1 MRSDSSQP
9 AGAPPAHSSRSG
21 EAPPAST
28 HPGNREN
35 TDHLGFGHPQSAFR
49 SPVAHLWLWSM
60 AAGGIAVD
68 LWSKDWAFRTLDPTE
83 GRAWIPHLLEF
94 QLSLN
99 AGALFGIG
107 SGKATLF
114 IAASLAALLFVV
126 YLFAGTSRRQRGV
139 HIALGLILAG
149 AGGNLYDRA
158 TYRYDRVVLS
168 GDRPA
173 MIGQVASASDEASV
187 VVTPWFAPDQTYRYD
202 RDELAEPV
210 RQVGVVRDFL
220 HFTPRI
226 GGRAIWP
233 WVFNVADALL
243 VVGVLL
249 LLIGFWRQARVTAR
263 SANPADA
270 PVPSG

>member
-60 AAGGIAVD
+60 AAGGIAAD

-149 AGGNLYDRA
+149 AGRESL
-158 TYRYDRVVLS
+158 
-168 GDRPA
+168 RP
-173 MIGQVASASDEASV
+173 GHL
-187 VVTPWFAPDQTYRYD
+187 P
-202 RDELAEPV
+202 L
-210 RQVGVVRDFL
+210 
-220 HFTPRI
+220 RI
-226 GGRAIWP
+226 AWCC
-233 WVFNVADALL
+233 
-243 VVGVLL
+243 
-249 LLIGFWRQARVTAR
+249 RVTAR
-263 SANPADA
+263 R
-270 PVPSG
+270 